1 MVEAADLPVETGVLI
16 FEVDPVGPA
25 AKAGLR
31 GGNQQVVVSSV
42 PMLVDGDIVIAID
55 QVVVKGFDELVNY
68 LASHTSA
75 GDRVTLTVVRDGNE
89 IEIDVVL
96 EERPGD
102 R

>member
-1 MVEAADLPVETGVLI
+1 M
-16 FEVDPVGPA
+16 
-25 AKAGLR
+25 R
-31 GGNQQVVVSSV
+31 GGNQQVVVSNV

-75 GDRVTLTVVRDGNE
+75 GDQVTLTVVREGQE
-89 IEIDVVL
+89 ILIDVTL

-102 R
+102 L

>member
-1 MVEAADLPVETGVLI
+1 MVEAANLPVETGVLI
-16 FEVDPVGPA
+16 FEVDPAGPA

-31 GGNQQVVVSSV
+31 GGNQQVVVSNV

-55 QVVVKGFDELVNY
+55 QVLVKGFDELVNY

-75 GDRVTLTVVRDGNE
+75 GDQVTLTVVRDGDE
-89 IEIDVVL
+89 IKIDVTS
-96 EERPGD
+96 EERPGN